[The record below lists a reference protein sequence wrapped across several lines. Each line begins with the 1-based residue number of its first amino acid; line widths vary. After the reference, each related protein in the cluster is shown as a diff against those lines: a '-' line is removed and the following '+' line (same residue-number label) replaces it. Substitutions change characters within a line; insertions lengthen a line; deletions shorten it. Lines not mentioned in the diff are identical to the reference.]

1 MSKSLVHYETMFLF
15 APELAETAIKKE
27 IKILKEKISKISDQD
42 NAITFED
49 HWGKRDLEY
58 PIKKRDTGYYVV
70 LQYNFPPQEMRD
82 FDEELR
88 LDANILRHLTIK
100 VPEKEKQPLTY
111 EEVTAEYQDF
121 IDEKVAGKRKVKK
134 LSNRKESLSIK
145 K

>member
-1 MSKSLVHYETMFLF
+1 MSKSLVHYESMFLF
-15 APELAETAIKKE
+15 APELAETAIQKE
-27 IKILKEKISKISDQD
+27 VKILKEKISKLAGQE

-49 HWGKRDLEY
+49 HWGKRKLEY
-58 PIKKRDTGYYVV
+58 AIKKRDTGYYVV
-70 LQYNFPPQEMRD
+70 LQYNFPPLEMRD

-100 VPEKEKQPLTY
+100 VPAKEKQVLTY

-134 LSNRKESLSIK
+134 ISNRKESLNVK

>member
-15 APELAETAIKKE
+15 APELAETAVTKE
-27 IKILKEKISKISDQD
+27 VKLLKEKISKLAEQD
-42 NAITFED
+42 NSITFED
-49 HWGKRDLEY
+49 FWGKRKLEY

-70 LQYNFPPQEMRD
+70 LQYNFPAQEMRD

-100 VPEKEKQPLTY
+100 VPAKEKQVLTY

-121 IDEKVAGKRKVKK
+121 IDEKVTGKRKVKK
-134 LSNRKESLSIK
+134 ISNRKESLNIK

>member
-15 APELAETAIKKE
+15 APELAETAVTKE
-27 IKILKEKISKISDQD
+27 VKLLKEKISKIAEQD

-49 HWGKRDLEY
+49 FWGKRKLEY
-58 PIKKRDTGYYVV
+58 AIKKRDTGFYVV

-134 LSNRKESLSIK
+134 ISNRKESLNIK